1 MNSLNMLERLT
12 RNARLNAAVL
22 LVTAMLLA
30 ALVIFALR

>member
-1 MNSLNMLERLT
+1 MLEHLT

-22 LVTAMLLA
+22 LVVVLLLA

>member
-1 MNSLNMLERLT
+1 MLERLT

-22 LVTAMLLA
+22 LVVALLIV